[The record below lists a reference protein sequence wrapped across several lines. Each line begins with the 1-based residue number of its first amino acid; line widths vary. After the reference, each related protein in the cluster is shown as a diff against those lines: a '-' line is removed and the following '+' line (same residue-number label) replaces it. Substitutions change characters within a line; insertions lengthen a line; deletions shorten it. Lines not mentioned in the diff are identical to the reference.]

1 MSRSLYRLL
10 LFILMIFMSGCEAVV
25 PGVSGSTYYVDCN
38 GGDDANPGTS
48 ASRPWHTL
56 GKVNAIPFTPGDG
69 VFFKRDSI
77 CPGTLQPQGSGEA
90 GRPITIGAYGRGARP
105 TIAGGQNTN
114 ALLLKNQSYWH
125 IQDLEITGGSVYG
138 LHIKGDAGKGV
149 LNHFR
154 LSNLVVRDVNGGKV
168 STKVSGLAVFE
179 SGGENNTFNDVIID
193 GVTAYNTNQWG
204 GIVVAG
210 LSGDYRANPP
220 LLSTNIIIRNSTVHN
235 VFGDGIVL
243 WGVQNGLIETSVAY
257 ETGLQPPPQTIGTP
271 SSIWTWMCHDCTVQ
285 YNESYAAH
293 SPDVDGGA
301 YDVDWG
307 TVNNLYQYNYGHDT
321 DSYCIS
327 VFGAGGLT
335 SSNAI
340 IRYNVCTN
348 NGRDPVQATAAGAI
362 LLTTW
367 GGGSLDGVKI
377 YNNTIYW
384 NPENNSNA
392 LVNQATFQGTRPNFF
407 KNNIVYSTAPWI
419 LFSNKSLAFD
429 HNIYWYAG
437 SKNTIWAYGDEGY
450 GSFSEY
456 RDRSGQDAHSLFAD
470 PLLRDITYHKVGSP
484 KTAFSLIKGSPAIDA
499 GTDTGDMGLHDF
511 FGNPIPAGTAY
522 DIGAYEQPVRSIGYV
537 PVIRSG
543 SMPPDLWL
551 ANIQDDTF
559 RLSDFTGHLVLLSF
573 LDPLENSARSQMV
586 FLRSMV
592 QQYSRDGMELVVVIP
607 QSSAGRVELVNF
619 IHDWGLESIPVL
631 VDNEDAIQHYSVSHS
646 PVTFLIDRQGGV
658 LQRWEGLALPYPLA
672 QGLSSARGI
681 NETKDP
687 K

>member
-1 MSRSLYRLL
+1 MSRSFYRLFL
-10 LFILMIFMSGCEAVV
+10 CISILSVSGCKPVI
-25 PGVSGSTYYVDCN
+25 PRVSGAAYYVDCN

-48 ASRPWHTL
+48 TFSPWHSL
-56 GKVNAIPFTPGDG
+56 GKVNAKPFTSGDW
-69 VFFKRDSI
+69 VYFKRGST
-77 CPGTLQPQGSGEA
+77 CPGTLQPQGSGEV
-90 GRPITIGAYGRGARP
+90 GRPISIGAYGRGARP

-125 IQDLEITGGSVYG
+125 IRDLEITGGSVYG
-138 LHIKGDAGKGV
+138 LHITGEAGKGV

-154 LSNLVVRDVNGGKV
+154 LSNLVIRDVNGGKV
-168 STKVSGLAVFE
+168 STKVSGLVVVE

-210 LSGDYRANPP
+210 LSGDYRADPI
-220 LLSTNIIIRNSTVHN
+220 LLSTNIIVRNSTVHH
-235 VFGDGIVL
+235 VYGDGIVL

-285 YNESYAAH
+285 YNESYSAH

-348 NGRDPVQATAAGAI
+348 NGRDPVQASAAGAVF
-362 LLTTW
+362 LTTW

-392 LVNQATFQGTRPNFF
+392 LLNQATFKGTKPNFF

-419 LFSNKSLAFD
+419 LFSNKGLTMD
-429 HNIYWYAG
+429 NNIYWYDG
-437 SKNTIWAYGDEGY
+437 TRNTIWAYGDDGY
-450 GSFSEY
+450 GNFSEY
-456 RDRSGQDAHSLFAD
+456 RDRSGQDTHSQFAD
-470 PLLRDITYHKVGSP
+470 PLLNDITYHKVGKP
-484 KTAFSLIKGSPAIDA
+484 TAAFSLIKDSPAIDA
-499 GTDTGDMGLHDF
+499 GTDTGDMGQHDF
-511 FGNPIPAGTAY
+511 FGNPIPAGKAF
-522 DIGAYEQPVRSIGYV
+522 DIGAYEQPGRSSYYESYNYPSNLPPELALVTIQGV
-537 PVIRSG
+537 P
-543 SMPPDLWL
+543 
-551 ANIQDDTF
+551 F
-559 RLSDFTGHLVLLSF
+559 RLKDYSGHPILLSF
-573 LDPLENSARSQMV
+573 LDPLEDSACSQMV

-592 QQYSRDGMELVVVIP
+592 QQYSRDGMKVVVVIP
-607 QSSAGRVELVNF
+607 QVFASQEDQANF
-619 IHDWGLESIPVL
+619 IHDWELESIPVL
-631 VDNEDAIQHYSVSHS
+631 IGNGDATLPNSASDS
-646 PVTFLIDRQGGV
+646 LVTFLIDRQGRA
-658 LQRWEGLALPYPLA
+658 LQRWDGLALPYSLA
-672 QGLSSARGI
+672 QGLSSARRI
-681 NETKDP
+681 SETKDT